1 MQHPKTLPTYILLPH
16 QPPSWHYPRPSP
28 VCPWFSCHFYF
39 IIIFT
44 CWFCSWA
51 DCPLRPQSGVPNHLP
66 GTRITGGKGI
76 CVKLYLR
83 RGEMGLAIYRFFI
96 RAWDREIPMFMRIKF
111 SWKLLLISI
120 ERWISTLWKNC
131 NSEIIKIIPNF
142 VNMLIRLKPGLRKNH
157 RRR

>member
-1 MQHPKTLPTYILLPH
+1 
-16 QPPSWHYPRPSP
+16 
-28 VCPWFSCHFYF
+28 
-39 IIIFT
+39 
-44 CWFCSWA
+44 
-51 DCPLRPQSGVPNHLP
+51 
-66 GTRITGGKGI
+66 
-76 CVKLYLR
+76 
-83 RGEMGLAIYRFFI
+83 MGLAIYRFFI